1 METIGQRIMR
11 LRLNA
16 GLVQDDVGKACGVSR
31 VAVTKWESGE
41 TANLKISNLTALC
54 KLFSVSYDYLIEGKD
69 TENQG
74 LEGLDNKINRF
85 VSKKDK
91 KIKEIVNTLPH
102 LDDKELDA
110 TKSVTSA
117 FKNKSKTKRAQNHE
131 DQ

>member
-1 METIGQRIMR
+1 MSHSPYCNHSYLDNANYSFVFLCNHDHMETIGQRIMR

-85 VSKKDK
+85 VSKK
-91 KIKEIVNTLPH
+91 
-102 LDDKELDA
+102 
-110 TKSVTSA
+110 
-117 FKNKSKTKRAQNHE
+117 
-131 DQ
+131 